1 MVDALGFDLG
11 GVDRFEPVSGG
22 GDMDHAEEAFGELV
36 VSGCDGAVDFQASEE
51 AFDVIAFLVER
62 PVMLDLDTAVRTA
75 RDDGQDVA
83 AGKVGSD
90 GVGVIGLVCQKRPWR
105 LLRQGDQRVIGLAIR
120 RFADGQVEGD
130 GSSSGISQTV
140 KFTGEPAP
148 RAAKSASMS
157 PPFPPA
163 AETWARTVVLSM
175 L

>member
-1 MVDALGFDLG
+1 MN
-11 GVDRFEPVSGG
+11 
-22 GDMDHAEEAFGELV
+22 HAEEAFGELII
-36 VSGCDGAVDFQASEE
+36 SSCDGAVDFQAAKE
-51 AFDVIAFLVER
+51 AFDVVSFPVER
-62 PVMLDLDTAVRTA
+62 PVMLDLDAAVRTA
-75 RDDGQDVA
+75 RDDRLDVA
-83 AGKVGSD
+83 PRKVGSD
-90 GVGVIGLVCQKRPWR
+90 RVGIIPLVRQKRPWR

-130 GSSSGISQTV
+130 GSFSGISQTV